1 MMIKKKSN
9 PWARLKYAYVLPLAT
24 VAVAAFDRPEFSNQL
39 DEISS
44 VKVNDLTSIVKADEV
59 KSVENSSDEKIK
71 VSGTVL
77 VAETKIPVI
86 GASVIVRGTT
96 HGALTDFDGKFAL
109 NNLKKGDVIQIS
121 FVGYQ
126 TQSVIIKDEAPLT
139 ILMKDDVQKMEE
151 MVVVGYAAQEKGVV
165 SATDIPEVK
174 KEEAA
179 KTNQTEVIFEVPM
192 EKAQKDEPIFQVV
205 EEMPKFPGGLQEA
218 MVFIGK
224 NIKYP
229 VAAQEARIEGR
240 VIVQFVVGKD
250 GSVSD
255 IHTVRGVSPEL
266 DAEAIRVVSM
276 MPKWIPGKQRG
287 KAVAVKYTMPIMFR
301 LKTPEPP
308 KKEEEAPAFQIA
320 LKVESD
326 SDAANVGLVN
336 EPLRIRIT
344 GQVVRGAEDKLPL
357 VVVDGKV
364 MGRGTDLMEQIEV
377 SQIQSISVLK
387 DDSAMAEYG
396 EQAKDGAIIII
407 TKNEKK

>member
-24 VAVAAFDRPEFSNQL
+24 VAVAAFARPEVSNQL

-59 KSVENSSDEKIK
+59 KSVENSLDEKIN

-77 VAETKIPVI
+77 AADTKIPVI

-126 TQSVIIKDEAPLT
+126 TQSIIIKDEAPLT

-151 MVVVGYAAQEKGVV
+151 MVVVGYATQEKGVV
-165 SATDIPEVK
+165 SVTDIPEVK

-179 KTNQTEVIFEVPM
+179 KANQTEVIFEVPM

-229 VAAQEARIEGR
+229 VAAQEAKIEGR

-250 GSVSD
+250 RSVSD

-396 EQAKDGAIIII
+396 EQAKDGAIIVI

>member
-24 VAVAAFDRPEFSNQL
+24 VAVAAFARPEVSNQL

-59 KSVENSSDEKIK
+59 KSVENYSDEKIK
-71 VSGTVL
+71 VSGAVL
-77 VAETKIPVI
+77 AADTKIPVV

-126 TQSVIIKDEAPLT
+126 TQSIIIKDEAPLT

-308 KKEEEAPAFQIA
+308 KKEEEALAFQIA
-320 LKVESD
+320 LTVESD

-396 EQAKDGAIIII
+396 EQAKDGAIIVI

>member
-24 VAVAAFDRPEFSNQL
+24 VAVAAFARPEVSNQL

-126 TQSVIIKDEAPLT
+126 TQSIIIKDEAPLT

-151 MVVVGYAAQEKGVV
+151 MVVVGYATQGKGVV

-179 KTNQTEVIFEVPM
+179 KANQTEVIFEVPM

-301 LKTPEPP
+301 LKTPEAP
-308 KKEEEAPAFQIA
+308 KKEEEAPALQIA

-336 EPLRIRIT
+336 EPLRFRNAGLI
-344 GQVVRGAEDKLPL
+344 VRGAEDKLPL

-364 MGRGTDLMEQIEV
+364 MGRGTDLMAQIDV

-396 EQAKDGAIIII
+396 EQAKDGAIIVI